1 MKFRFL
7 LTIATILISGHM
19 FAQTTTDEQVQTR
32 SKQLLK
38 QDVSQYVNE
47 EAYHL
52 PWERIMEKDVL
63 WAKTVVRTID
73 MNAPANQALNS
84 EKILFNTLIEG
95 ALGGKIKL
103 YDSTNDRF
111 MNTLSKEGILALVA
125 PGHNKKAI
133 KPSSISKYR
142 VKEQWLFTN
151 QGKMTVRIIGLAPL
165 TTEGKP
171 LFWAY
176 FPNCREYLAQVT
188 TTTGKNWDEIL
199 SNREFTSTI
208 EKVKGDTRAQKLENE

>member
-7 LTIATILISGHM
+7 PTIATMLISGHM
-19 FAQTTTDEQVQTR
+19 FAQTTTNEQVQTR

-52 PWERIMEKDVL
+52 PWEQLMEKDIL
-63 WAKTVVRTID
+63 WKKTVRRTID
-73 MNAPANQALNS
+73 MNAPANQALNR
-84 EKILFNTLIEG
+84 EKILFNILIEG

-111 MNTLSKEGILALVA
+111 MNTLSKEDILALVA
-125 PGHNKKAI
+125 PGHNKKAT

-142 VKEQWLFTN
+142 IKEHWLFTN
-151 QGKMTVRIIGLAPL
+151 QGKMIVRIIGLAPL

-176 FPNCREYLAQVT
+176 FPNCREYLAQFNA
-188 TTTGKNWDEIL
+188 GNNKNWDEIL

-208 EKVKGDTRAQKLENE
+208 ENVIDDPRAQKLEKE